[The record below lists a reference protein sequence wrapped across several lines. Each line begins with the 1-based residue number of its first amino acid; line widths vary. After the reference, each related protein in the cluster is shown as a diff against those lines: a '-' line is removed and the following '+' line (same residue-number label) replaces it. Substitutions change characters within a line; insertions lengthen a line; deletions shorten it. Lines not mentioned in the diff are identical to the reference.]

1 MARQSVLHSGGHRF
15 AVILEEWAL
24 RSRIGTTEMM
34 AGQLGHLLDAA
45 TRPSMSLGVVPMNVE
60 RTMWSSPGFWLFDDE
75 RVVLETPT
83 AELTITQP
91 REIAVY
97 ARVFAELASMAV
109 YGAEAR
115 CLITSAMRVLP

>member
-1 MARQSVLHSGGHRF
+1 MRLRELRVEAGLSARELGRHPSK
-15 AVILEEWAL
+15 I
-24 RSRIGTTEMM
+24 SRIEHGK
-34 AGQLGHLLDAA
+34 A
-45 TRPSMSLGVVPMNVE
+45 R
-60 RTMWSSPGFWLFDDE
+60 PGFWLFDDE

-109 YGAEAR
+109 YGAAAR
-115 CLITSAMRVLP
+115 CLITSAMRVLS